1 MSETDQIKTRAG
13 YVALVG
19 KPNAG
24 KSTLMN
30 SLIGTKLSI
39 VTPKPQTTRKR
50 VLGIYTD
57 ADTQMVFLDTPGML
71 SPKYELQRQMM
82 DYVSSSIDEAD
93 VVAVIVAADR
103 FISAADYFPKKFLA
117 TLQSI
122 KKPKIAV
129 INKLDLL
136 QQAKFVLPIIA
147 EISSLGLFDEIVP
160 ISAIK
165 NAQTDELIKTISKYI
180 PVGPFF
186 YDDEML
192 STQSERFFVSEI
204 IREQI
209 FMDYREEIPYSTEV
223 QISDFKERSTG
234 KWFIA
239 ADIIVERQSQKTI
252 LIGTDGAG
260 VKRIGEKARAAIE
273 DHLGMEVYLELF
285 VKVRNKWR
293 EDKNMLKNMG
303 Y

>member
-1 MSETDQIKTRAG
+1 MPNQEKTNTRAG
-13 YVALVG
+13 YVAIVG

-30 SLIGTKLSI
+30 SLVGAKLSI

-50 VLGIYTD
+50 VLGIYTEES
-57 ADTQMVFLDTPGML
+57 TQIVFLDTPGML

-93 VVAVIVAADR
+93 VVAVIIAADR
-103 FISAADYFPKKFLA
+103 FISADDYFPKKFISMLRG
-117 TLQSI
+117 LN
-122 KKPKIAV
+122 KPKIAV
-129 INKLDLL
+129 VNKLDLL

-147 EISSLGLFDEIVP
+147 EIDKLGIFDEIVP

-165 NAQTDELIKTISKYI
+165 NAQTDELIKTLAKHL
-180 PVGPFF
+180 PQGPFF

-209 FMDYREEIPYSTEV
+209 FMDFREEIPYSTEV
-223 QISDFKERSTG
+223 QISDFKERTSG
-234 KWFIA
+234 KWYIA

-252 LIGTDGAG
+252 LVGSDGAG
-260 VKRIGEKARAAIE
+260 IKRVGEKSRTAIE
-273 DHLGMEVYLELF
+273 EHLGMEVYLELF